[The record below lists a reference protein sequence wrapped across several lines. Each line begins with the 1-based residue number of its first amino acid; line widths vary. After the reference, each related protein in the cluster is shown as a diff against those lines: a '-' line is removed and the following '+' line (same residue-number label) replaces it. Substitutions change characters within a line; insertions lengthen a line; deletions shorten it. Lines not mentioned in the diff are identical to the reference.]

1 MKQKILFIIAFVFV
15 SISTN
20 ANTITDRSIFR
31 PIEFI
36 EQGIQFTIFQNGSF
50 DFRFSNNRTINR
62 NYHCS
67 NPEIIK
73 DYHGKVRRVG
83 TVLVDY
89 DRYGRLTRIGDIAI
103 RFNNRTI
110 SSIGGLYINYNHFGS
125 INYSGSISR
134 VKHHQKQYHHKIAP
148 VNKKYRKV
156 KSKSKSSRN
165 YKKSRRA

>member
-1 MKQKILFIIAFVFV
+1 MKQKIFFIITFVLV
-15 SISTN
+15 SISTS

-50 DFRFSNNRTINR
+50 DFRFSNNQSINR
-62 NYHCS
+62 SSICS
-67 NPEIIK
+67 KQEIVK

-89 DRYGRLTRIGDIAI
+89 DRYGRLTRIGNIAI
-103 RFNNRTI
+103 RFNNRAI
-110 SSIGGLYINYNHFGS
+110 SSIGGLNINYNHFGS
-125 INYSGSISR
+125 IYYSGSVSR
-134 VKHHQKQYHHKIAP
+134 VRNYQKQYHHKIAP
-148 VNKKYRKV
+148 ANKKYKKGR
-156 KSKSKSSRN
+156 SKLKSSRN